1 MFVHEL
7 VYLLAETS
15 VVVNNGAKVVFV
27 GGEEVLRCI
36 PKDTFKQ
43 WWQFYLAPV
52 SNLTFLIECS
62 EVEGKALALLEP
74 SLWNS
79 LCKSRDRQVV
89 CFCVVC
95 SIFTETCLVE
105 V

>member
-27 GGEEVLRCI
+27 GGEEVLWCI

-52 SNLTFLIECS
+52 SNLTF
-62 EVEGKALALLEP
+62 
-74 SLWNS
+74 
-79 LCKSRDRQVV
+79 
-89 CFCVVC
+89 
-95 SIFTETCLVE
+95 
-105 V
+105 